1 MPTVTVETVQ
11 GFAFCPD
18 PRCPGYEQVAA
29 AVRVT
34 HAEWSYIELGGD
46 LPGAERGMYYESF
59 PIEEGEEPPDC
70 PRCGTRMEAT
80 TQKRPDYARISG
92 QDPLRL
98 LSLDQD
104 TIRRAMQ
111 ADQSDQAVELA
122 NLRTQ
127 LAEMRAE
134 MMAMVLEAR
143 TGAMPPAPVPPAAA
157 PPDETM
163 DPPAGAGPPG
173 ARGHDETEDA
183 PPVKR
188 GPGRPRKN
196 P

>member
-1 MPTVTVETVQ
+1 MPTTTVTVVE
-11 GFAFCPD
+11 GLAFCPD
-18 PRCPGYEQVAA
+18 PRCPGYEQVPA

-46 LPGAERGMYYESF
+46 LPGIERAMDYETF
-59 PIEEGEEPPDC
+59 ALQDGEDIPSC
-70 PRCGTRMEAT
+70 QHCGTRMEAT
-80 TQKRPDYARISG
+80 TQVRPEYARVSG

-111 ADQSDQAVELA
+111 GTQNDQAVELA

-134 MMAMVLEAR
+134 MMQMVLDAR
-143 TGAMPPAPVPPAAA
+143 SAAA
-157 PPDETM
+157 PPPTLEPE
-163 DPPAGAGPPG
+163 PP
-173 ARGHDETEDA
+173 
-183 PPVKR
+183 KR
-188 GPGRPRKN
+188 GPGRPRKE
-196 P
+196 PE